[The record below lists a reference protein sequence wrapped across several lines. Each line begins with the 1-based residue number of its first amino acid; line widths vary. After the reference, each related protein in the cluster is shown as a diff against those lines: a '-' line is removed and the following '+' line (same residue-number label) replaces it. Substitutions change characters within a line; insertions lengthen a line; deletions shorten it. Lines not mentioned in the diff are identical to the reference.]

1 MSGHGKN
8 EKIVLIISG
17 FLYLYSLDFL
27 SLREMWCVRKK
38 GLRLRALY
46 QGHVGEGVLRVLDLE

>member
-17 FLYLYSLDFL
+17 FLYKSRFSFYQ
-27 SLREMWCVRKK
+27 RNVVYCIRKG

-46 QGHVGEGVLRVLDLE
+46 QGHVVEGVLCRS